1 MPNRVKQ
8 GDLVR
13 RAVEI
18 CGDKK
23 TLAVLLNVT
32 VDQVT
37 SWEDGLVALPDHLY
51 PLVVEILLDHEKER
65 LSSRKPKKAPN

>member
-1 MPNRVKQ
+1 MVNRIIFRHV
-8 GDLVR
+8 VR

-37 SWEDGLVALPDHLY
+37 RWTDGRSAPPDHML
-51 PLVVEILLDHEKER
+51 PRVMDILFDHEQER
-65 LSSRKPKKAPN
+65 LRNQKPKDSA